1 MTQFINFW
9 NWLFSLSIIPLRSIQ
24 VVYIKQFIPFYWW
37 ISHGMNV
44 QVCLQATI
52 FNFVKNTCFSLKKS
66 YMKIN
71 YLNKNE
77 VASLK
82 HELGQP
88 ELGLLGLL
96 PHLLKTPLFKSVK
109 PKKKAGECMG
119 MNPIKFLYLLTTVKV
134 AVKLR
139 LL

>member
-1 MTQFINFW
+1 MTQFITFW
-9 NWLFSLSIIPLRSIQ
+9 DWLFSLSIIPLRSIQ

-66 YMKIN
+66 YMKIK

-96 PHLLKTPLFKSVK
+96 PHLLKTPLFKPVK

>member
-1 MTQFINFW
+1 
-9 NWLFSLSIIPLRSIQ
+9 
-24 VVYIKQFIPFYWW
+24 
-37 ISHGMNV
+37 MNV